1 MCRAF
6 IFLQMKRKSESK
18 KASGSSKKP
27 RVLDA
32 YPLTIRNT
40 VHTAVIQ
47 HRFCLESTATALK
60 GRYGSAMFPAAS
72 FRFLDPFVTLS
83 VFEEGKVV
91 VTGTDDFLEALR
103 AIHLLCR
110 LLYTD
115 MNVTTRFVNFGRQN
129 MVGSMA
135 LGYGLD
141 LPRLFRDFSKDR
153 HKKVQ
158 YHETFPG
165 LRYWPGEDDNIAYDA
180 KTIVLIL
187 FTSGAVVIAGAKSK
201 ADMKRTLDGAVPKI
215 APYRLA

>member
-6 IFLQMKRKSESK
+6 IF
-18 KASGSSKKP
+18 
-27 RVLDA
+27 
-32 YPLTIRNT
+32 PLTIRNT

-110 LLYTD
+110 L
-115 MNVTTRFVNFGRQN
+115 
-129 MVGSMA
+129 
-135 LGYGLD
+135 
-141 LPRLFRDFSKDR
+141 
-153 HKKVQ
+153 
-158 YHETFPG
+158 HETFPG

-215 APYRLA
+215 APYRV